1 MKLLSN
7 LKRSTLLKSS
17 VRVKIFFIFD
27 DKLPKM
33 LLLGL
38 VYKYKCGGCN
48 PTYYGK
54 TKRHF
59 KVRIYDHLSISHL
72 SR

>member
-1 MKLLSN
+1 MSP
-7 LKRSTLLKSS
+7 
-17 VRVKIFFIFD
+17 VKVKTFFTFK
-27 DKLPKM
+27 DKLSTM

-48 PTYYGK
+48 AIYYGK

-59 KVRIYDHLSISHL
+59 KVLICEYLES
-72 SR
+72 